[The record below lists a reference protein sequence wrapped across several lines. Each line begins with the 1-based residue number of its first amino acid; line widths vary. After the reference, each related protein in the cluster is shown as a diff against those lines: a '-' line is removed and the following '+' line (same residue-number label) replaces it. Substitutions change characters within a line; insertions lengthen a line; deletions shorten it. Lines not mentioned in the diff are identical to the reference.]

1 MPLNYQ
7 PVFEVPTM
15 TAKAKNWIRVAV
27 VLALLAAAYLVG
39 YDGGYR
45 MGRADEMNDAAR
57 GIVNGGGL

>member
-7 PVFEVPTM
+7 PVFEAAVTQR
-15 TAKAKNWIRVAV
+15 TKNIIRVAV
-27 VLALLAAAYLVG
+27 VLALLAAAYLAG
-39 YDGGYR
+39 WDGGYR